1 MDNRS
6 VRKTIWMAVLLILFL
21 MPVFKADASSGTY
34 DITSYDVMVEIADNG
49 DAKVTEA
56 IEYSFSGSF
65 NGVLRDIDFSR
76 TSGISDVTVR
86 VSQNGSERTF
96 TGASTGAANTYEA
109 TTAGN
114 LMKLKVYEKSGS
126 DTKTFIYGYTLKN
139 VVEKY
144 NDIATFNRKIIDTN
158 WTVPLENVRI
168 TIKIPEGAS
177 KDDLKVFAHG
187 PLTGT
192 SSIKDSSTF
201 DFTVPLVQGTF
212 VETLAI
218 FPPKLVPGSTN
229 TFNRDE
235 LPAILTN
242 EQKLADDANK
252 LREEAIKKLERE
264 NFLKNL
270 KGTLDPIFILATI
283 FGLAATAYGNLKFS
297 KEVKPQFEGDYYREL
312 PGDYSPAVM
321 SYLMM
326 KGGSK
331 PEDIMATLLDLARKK
346 VVSLTLVSTTEKGLI
361 FKTTDE
367 VYRLEWL
374 KREKLDELRP
384 HEAFLAEW
392 FIDRIGGGEGL
403 DIDDLEKMTKKKTFA
418 RQFAKDYEKFKAY
431 AIDEGEAQGFYTGN
445 KTNGIGTFIAIG
457 FGLLILGGLSTFLLG
472 PGFGIAAGVSGLL
485 LITSMGIQSVRK
497 KLTPYGAEQKA
508 MWEAFKKF
516 LLDFSNLEKADIPA
530 ITIWE
535 HYLVYAVSLGVAKEV
550 IDQLPRVFSE
560 RDLSDPNLTYMRG
573 YGSYNSMYM
582 MNHMV
587 SDTVRSVASAVNT
600 ANIASSAMSSGSGGG
615 GGFSGGSSGGGGGG
629 GGGGAF

>member
-34 DITSYDVMVEIADNG
+34 DITSYDVLVEITENG

-96 TGASTGAANTYEA
+96 TVASTGAANTYEA

-139 VVEKY
+139 VVEKF
-144 NDIATFNRKIIDTN
+144 NDIATFNRKIIDAN

-270 KGTLDPIFILATI
+270 KGTLDPIFHI
-283 FGLAATAYGNLKFS
+283 
-297 KEVKPQFEGDYYREL
+297 GDNIRSCSNSL
-312 PGDYSPAVM
+312 
-321 SYLMM
+321 
-326 KGGSK
+326 
-331 PEDIMATLLDLARKK
+331 RK
-346 VVSLTLVSTTEKGLI
+346 LEI
-361 FKTTDE
+361 FK
-367 VYRLEWL
+367 
-374 KREKLDELRP
+374 
-384 HEAFLAEW
+384 
-392 FIDRIGGGEGL
+392 
-403 DIDDLEKMTKKKTFA
+403 
-418 RQFAKDYEKFKAY
+418 
-431 AIDEGEAQGFYTGN
+431 
-445 KTNGIGTFIAIG
+445 
-457 FGLLILGGLSTFLLG
+457 
-472 PGFGIAAGVSGLL
+472 
-485 LITSMGIQSVRK
+485 
-497 KLTPYGAEQKA
+497 
-508 MWEAFKKF
+508 
-516 LLDFSNLEKADIPA
+516 
-530 ITIWE
+530 
-535 HYLVYAVSLGVAKEV
+535 
-550 IDQLPRVFSE
+550 
-560 RDLSDPNLTYMRG
+560 
-573 YGSYNSMYM
+573 GSQA
-582 MNHMV
+582 
-587 SDTVRSVASAVNT
+587 TVR
-600 ANIASSAMSSGSGGG
+600 G
-615 GGFSGGSSGGGGGG
+615 
-629 GGGGAF
+629 

>member
-34 DITSYDVMVEIADNG
+34 DITSYDVLVEITENG

-96 TGASTGAANTYEA
+96 TVASTGAANTYEA

-139 VVEKY
+139 VVEKF
-144 NDIATFNRKIIDTN
+144 NDIATFNRKIIDAN

-321 SYLMM
+321 SYLMT

-457 FGLLILGGLSTFLLG
+457 FGLLILGGLATFLLG

>member
-34 DITSYDVMVEIADNG
+34 DITSYDVLVEIAENG

-144 NDIATFNRKIIDTN
+144 NDIATFNRKIIDAK

-457 FGLLILGGLSTFLLG
+457 FGLIILGGLSTFLLG

>member
-1 MDNRS
+1 MDVRS
-6 VRKTIWMAVLLILFL
+6 ARRTIWIAVILTLFL
-21 MPVFKADASSGTY
+21 MPVFRSDASSGTY
-34 DITSYDVMVEIADNG
+34 DITSFEVLVEILENG

-56 IEYSFSGSF
+56 IEYDFSGTF

-86 VSQNGSERTF
+86 VSHNGSERSF
-96 TGASTGAANTYEA
+96 TEAYTGAANTYEA
-109 TTAGN
+109 VTSGN
-114 LMKLKVYEKSGS
+114 LLKLKVYEKSGS
-126 DTKTFIYGYTLKN
+126 DTKTFLYGYTLKN

-144 NDIATFNRKIIDTN
+144 NDIATFNRKIIDAN

-168 TIKIPEGAS
+168 TIKIPEGAA
-177 KDDLKVFAHG
+177 KEELKVFAHG

-192 SSIKDSSTF
+192 SAIKDSSTF

-218 FPPKLVPGSTN
+218 FPPKLVPSSTN
-229 TFNRDE
+229 IFNRDE

-264 NFLKNL
+264 KFMKNL
-270 KGTLDPIFILATI
+270 KSILNPVFILAAI
-283 FGLAATAYGNLKFS
+283 FGLVATAYGNMKFAR
-297 KEVKPQFEGDYYREL
+297 EVKPEFVGDYYREL

-321 SYLMM
+321 SYLMTR
-326 KGGSK
+326 GGTK
-331 PEDIMATLLDLARKK
+331 PEDIMATILDLARKR
-346 VVSLTLVSTTEKGLI
+346 VVSLNLVSTTEKGLL

-374 KREKLDELRP
+374 NKEKLDDLRP

-403 DIDDLEKMTKKKTFA
+403 DLDDLEKMTKKKTFA
-418 RQFAKDYEKFKAY
+418 RQFGKDYEKFKAY
-431 AIDEGEAQGFYTGN
+431 AIDEGESMGFYTGN
-445 KTNGIGTFIAIG
+445 KTNGIGAFIAIG
-457 FGLLILGGLSTFLLG
+457 FALIILGILSTVFLG

-485 LITSMGIQSVRK
+485 LVTSMGIQSVRK

-516 LLDFSNLEKADIPA
+516 LLDFSNLENADIPA

-587 SDTVRSVASAVNT
+587 NDTVRSVASAVNT
-600 ANIASSAMSSGSGGG
+600 ANIANSAMSSGSGGG

>member
-1 MDNRS
+1 MDRRFL
-6 VRKTIWMAVLLILFL
+6 RKTIWLSVLLIIFL
-21 MPVFKADASSGTY
+21 LPVFKADASSGTY
-34 DITSYDVMVEIADNG
+34 DITSYEVLVEITENG

-86 VSQNGSERTF
+86 VSHNGSERTF
-96 TGASTGAANTYEA
+96 AEANTGAAGTYET

-126 DTKTFIYGYTLKN
+126 DTKTFLYGYTLKN

-144 NDIATFNRKIIDTN
+144 NDIAAFNRKIIDSN

-168 TIKIPEGAS
+168 IIRIPEGAS

-201 DFTVPLVQGTF
+201 EFTVPLVQGTF

-218 FPPKLVPGSTN
+218 FPPELVPGSTN
-229 TFNRDE
+229 TYSRDE
-235 LPAILTN
+235 LPAILSN
-242 EQKLADDANK
+242 EQKLADEANK

-264 NFLKNL
+264 NFLKDL
-270 KGTLDPIFILATI
+270 KNILNPVFILAAI
-283 FGLAATAYGNLKFS
+283 FGLAATAYGNMKFS
-297 KEVKPQFEGDYYREL
+297 REVKPQFEGDYYREL
-312 PGDYSPAVM
+312 PGDYSPSVM
-321 SYLMM
+321 SYLMTR
-326 KGGSK
+326 GSTK

-346 VVSLTLVSTTEKGLI
+346 VVSLTLVSTTEKGLL

-374 KREKLDELRP
+374 NREKLDDLLP

-431 AIDEGEAQGFYTGN
+431 VMDEGENKGFYTGN
-445 KTNGIGTFIAIG
+445 KTNGIGVFIAIG
-457 FGLLILGGLSTFLLG
+457 FGLLIVGGIATFLLG

-485 LITSMGIQSVRK
+485 LVTSMSIQSVRK

-550 IDQLPRVFSE
+550 IDQLPRVFSD

-587 SDTVRSVASAVNT
+587 SDTARSVASAVNT

>member
-1 MDNRS
+1 MYKRS

-21 MPVFKADASSGTY
+21 MPVFNADASSGTY
-34 DITSYDVMVEIADNG
+34 DITSFDVLVEIAENG

-86 VSQNGSERTF
+86 VSHNGSERTF
-96 TGASTGAANTYEA
+96 TVANTGAANTYEA
-109 TTAGN
+109 ATEGN

-144 NDIATFNRKIIDTN
+144 NDIATFNRKIIDAN
-158 WTVPLENVRI
+158 WKVPLENVRI
-168 TIKIPEGAS
+168 TIRIPEGAA
-177 KDDLKVFAHG
+177 KEDLKVFAHG

-192 SSIKDSSTF
+192 SSIKDGSTF
-201 DFTVPLVQGTF
+201 EFTVPLVQGTF

-218 FPPKLVPGSTN
+218 FPPELVPGSTN

-264 NFLKNL
+264 TFMKNL
-270 KGTLDPIFILATI
+270 KGTLDPIFILAAI

-321 SYLMM
+321 SYLMT
-326 KGGSK
+326 KGGTK

-346 VVSLTLVSTTEKGLI
+346 VVSLNLVSTTEKGLI

-367 VYRLEWL
+367 VYRLEWRN
-374 KREKLDELRP
+374 REKLDELRP

-418 RQFAKDYEKFKAY
+418 RQFAKDYDKFKAY

-457 FGLLILGGLSTFLLG
+457 FGLLIIGGLATFLLG
-472 PGFGIAAGVSGLL
+472 PGFGIAAGISGLL

-550 IDQLPRVFSE
+550 IDQLPRVFSD

>member
-34 DITSYDVMVEIADNG
+34 DITSYDVLVEITENG

-96 TGASTGAANTYEA
+96 TVASTGAANTYEA

-144 NDIATFNRKIIDTN
+144 NDIATFNRKIIDAN

-321 SYLMM
+321 SYLMT

-445 KTNGIGTFIAIG
+445 KTNGIGIFIAIG

-615 GGFSGGSSGGGGGG
+615 GGFSGGSSG
-629 GGGGAF
+629 

>member
-1 MDNRS
+1 MDRRFI
-6 VRKTIWMAVLLILFL
+6 RKTIWIGVLLILFL

-34 DITSYDVMVEIADNG
+34 DITSFEVLVEINENG

-76 TSGISDVTVR
+76 TSGIDDVTVR
-86 VSQNGSERTF
+86 VSHNGSERTF
-96 TGASTGAANTYEA
+96 TEADSGAANTYDA
-109 TTAGN
+109 TTEGS
-114 LMKLKVYEKSGS
+114 LLKLKVYEKSGS
-126 DTKTFIYGYTLKN
+126 DTKTFLYGYTLKN

-144 NDIATFNRKIIDTN
+144 NDIATFNRKIIDAK

-168 TIKIPEGAS
+168 VIRIPEGAS

-201 DFTVPLVQGTF
+201 EFTVPLAQGTF

-218 FPPKLVPGSTN
+218 FPPELVPGSTN

-242 EQKLADDANK
+242 EQRLADEANK

-270 KGTLDPIFILATI
+270 MNILNPVFIIAAI
-283 FGLAATAYGNLKFS
+283 FGLAATVYGNMKFAR
-297 KEVKPQFEGDYYREL
+297 EVKPQFEGDYYREL

-321 SYLMM
+321 SYLMTR
-326 KGGSK
+326 GSTK

-346 VVSLTLVSTTEKGLI
+346 VVSLNLVSTTEKGLL

-374 KREKLDELRP
+374 NREKLDELLP

-418 RQFAKDYEKFKAY
+418 RQFGKDYEKFKAY
-431 AIDEGEAQGFYTGN
+431 VIDEGENKGFYTGN
-445 KTNGIGTFIAIG
+445 KTNGIGVFIAIG

-472 PGFGIAAGVSGLL
+472 PGFGIAAAASGLL
-485 LITSMGIQSVRK
+485 LVTSMGIQSVRK

-550 IDQLPRVFSE
+550 IDQLPRVFSD

-573 YGSYNSMYM
+573 HGSYNSLYM

-587 SDTVRSVASAVNT
+587 SDTARSVASAVNT